1 MQFGTAD
8 TAIAGTLMASP
19 FLFLAAVAGFIG
31 VAMGAFGAHE
41 LRPILSEHLMDVYK
55 TAVSYQMWHALA
67 LGLVA
72 LLPSTRFSCWI
83 GWLLVAGIVLF
94 SGSLYLLA
102 IFNASWL
109 GMVTP
114 FGGVAFLMAWGLLAF
129 AAFPKKQE

>member
-1 MQFGTAD
+1 MMG
-8 TAIAGTLMASP
+8 SP
-19 FLFLAAVAGFIG
+19 FLFWAAVFGFIG
-31 VAMGAFGAHE
+31 VAMGAFGAHG
-41 LRPILSEHLMDVYK
+41 LKHILSEHLLDVYK

-72 LLPSTRFSCWI
+72 ALPTHRLLCWA

-102 IFNASWL
+102 IFNIGWL

-114 FGGVAFLMAWGLLAF
+114 FGGVAFLSAWGLLAF
-129 AAFPKKQE
+129 VALQTNRE